1 MHVMRLALVLALP
14 ACLAAAPMANAAPQ
28 YGGKGTTPPA
38 TGGDAPAKGPKEA
51 KEAKG
56 ETRFYEKLDKEDR
69 AALEANVGF
78 AIPTPPE
85 SLEWIGGEA
94 MDRGAFR
101 DKVTVI
107 QSVSGKQNPRAA
119 LEKLKKSLPEG
130 VALVGLHVPDGA
142 DRADNVLK
150 NEPPCP
156 VAVDA
161 SGTWCDAL
169 GVWKRPVNIVV
180 DKTGAIRYAGLSDA
194 GLKAKL
200 PELLQEQVDESV
212 SAVEKPAPEAAAGD
226 AKVPWPEF
234 LSPVS
239 SAADKRGQSIP
250 GFRVGK
256 WLTPAPDPGQRL
268 VAVDFWA
275 TWCGPCKAAI
285 PHMNELNQ
293 KFGKDILFVG
303 ISDEQESAFNSG
315 MKKSNLK
322 PDAFTYA
329 LALDPASMLKGFFEV
344 KGIPHMAIWSPDGV
358 VRWQGHPMTL
368 SEEDI
373 EKLVAANRANAKP
386 AAGKASRGWAN
397 EAAKKQRK

>member
-14 ACLAAAPMANAAPQ
+14 ACLAAAPMAHAAPQ

-38 TGGDAPAKGPKEA
+38 TGGDAPAKGP

-329 LALDPASMLKGFFEV
+329 LALDPASMLKGFFDV

>member
-1 MHVMRLALVLALP
+1 MHFTRLALVLALP
-14 ACLAAAPMANAAPQ
+14 ACLATVPMAHAAPQ

-38 TGGDAPAKGPKEA
+38 SGGDAPAKGP

-85 SLEWIGGEA
+85 SLEWIGGESL
-94 MDRGAFR
+94 DRGAFR

-119 LEKLKKSLPEG
+119 LEKLRKSLPEG
-130 VALVGLHVPDGA
+130 VALVGLHTPEGA

-150 NEPPCP
+150 NDPPCP

-161 SGTWCDAL
+161 SGAWCDAL

-226 AKVPWPEF
+226 AKAPWPEF

-239 SAADKRGQSIP
+239 SAADKRGQAIP
-250 GFRVGK
+250 GFKVTK

-293 KFGKDILFVG
+293 KYGKDILFVG

-322 PDAFTYA
+322 PDSFTYS

-397 EAAKKQRK
+397 EAAKKQKK

>member
-1 MHVMRLALVLALP
+1 MLLTRLALALALP
-14 ACLAAAPMANAAPQ
+14 ACLSIVPVAHAAPQ

-38 TGGDAPAKGPKEA
+38 SGGDAPAKGA
-51 KEAKG
+51 KDPKG
-56 ETRFYEKLDKEDR
+56 EARYYEKLDKEDR

-78 AIPTPPE
+78 AIPVPPE

-119 LEKLKKSLPEG
+119 LEKLRKSLPEG
-130 VALVGLHVPDGA
+130 VALVGLHVPEGA
-142 DRADNVLK
+142 DRAGNVLK

-161 SGTWCDAL
+161 SGAWCDAL

-256 WLTPAPDPGQRL
+256 WLTPAPDPGPRL

-293 KFGKDILFVG
+293 KYGKDILFVG

-322 PDAFTYA
+322 PDSFTYA
-329 LALDPASMLKGFFEV
+329 LALDPASTLKGFFDV

>member
-1 MHVMRLALVLALP
+1 MHFTRIALAVALP
-14 ACLAAAPMANAAPQ
+14 ACLAVVLPALAAPPA
-28 YGGKGTTPPA
+28 GGKGSTPPA
-38 TGGDAPAKGPKEA
+38 AGGDAPTKGSKD
-51 KEAKG
+51 AKG
-56 ETRFYEKLDKEDR
+56 EARFYEKLDKEDR

-78 AIPTPPE
+78 AIPMPPE
-85 SLEWIGGEA
+85 SLTWIGGEA

-107 QSVSGKQNPRAA
+107 QTVSGKQNPRAA

-130 VALVGLHVPDGA
+130 VALVGLHTPDGA

-156 VAVDA
+156 VAIDA

-180 DKTGAIRYAGLSDA
+180 DKTGAIRFAGLSDA

-212 SAVEKPAPEAAAGD
+212 SAVEKPAQEAAAGD
-226 AKVPWPEF
+226 TKMPWPEF
-234 LSPVS
+234 LSPVN
-239 SAADKRGQSIP
+239 SAADKRGQTIP
-250 GFRVGK
+250 GVNFGK
-256 WLTPAPDPGQRL
+256 WLTPAPNPGQRL

-285 PHMNELNQ
+285 PHMNQLNQ
-293 KFGKDILFVG
+293 KYGNDILFVG

-315 MKKSNLK
+315 MKRSNLK
-322 PDAFTYA
+322 PDSFSYA
-329 LALDPASMLKGFFEV
+329 LALDPASTLKGFFDV

-368 SEEDI
+368 SDEDI
-373 EKLVAANRANAKP
+373 EKLVAANRANSKP
-386 AAGKASRGWAN
+386 AAGKSGRGWAA
-397 EAAKKQRK
+397 EAAKKQKK

>member
-1 MHVMRLALVLALP
+1 MHFTRLALVLALP
-14 ACLAAAPMANAAPQ
+14 ACLATVPMAHAAPQ

-38 TGGDAPAKGPKEA
+38 SGGDAPAKGP

-85 SLEWIGGEA
+85 SLEWIGGES

-119 LEKLKKSLPEG
+119 LEKLRKSLPEG
-130 VALVGLHVPDGA
+130 VALVGLHTPEGA

-150 NEPPCP
+150 NDPPCP

-161 SGTWCDAL
+161 SGAWCDAL

-226 AKVPWPEF
+226 AKAPWPEF

-239 SAADKRGQSIP
+239 SAADKRGQAIP
-250 GFRVGK
+250 GFKVTK

-293 KFGKDILFVG
+293 KYGKDILFVG

-322 PDAFTYA
+322 PDSFTYS

-386 AAGKASRGWAN
+386 AAGKAARGWAS
-397 EAAKKQRK
+397 EAAKKQKK

>member
-14 ACLAAAPMANAAPQ
+14 ACLAAAPIAHAAPQ

-38 TGGDAPAKGPKEA
+38 TGGDAPAKGP

-78 AIPTPPE
+78 AIPAPPE
-85 SLEWIGGEA
+85 SLEWIGSEA

-169 GVWKRPVNIVV
+169 GVWRRPVNIVV

-226 AKVPWPEF
+226 VKAPWPEF

-239 SAADKRGQSIP
+239 SAEDKRGQSIP

-315 MKKSNLK
+315 MKRSNLK

-329 LALDPASMLKGFFEV
+329 LALDPASMLKGFFKV

-397 EAAKKQRK
+397 EAAKKQKK

>member
-1 MHVMRLALVLALP
+1 MHFTRLALVLALP
-14 ACLAAAPMANAAPQ
+14 ACLATVPMAHAAPQ

-38 TGGDAPAKGPKEA
+38 SGGDAPAKGP

-85 SLEWIGGEA
+85 SLEWIGGES

-119 LEKLKKSLPEG
+119 LEKLRKSLPEG
-130 VALVGLHVPDGA
+130 VALVGLHTPEGA

-150 NEPPCP
+150 NDPPCP

-161 SGTWCDAL
+161 SGAWCDAL

-226 AKVPWPEF
+226 AKAPWPEF

-239 SAADKRGQSIP
+239 SAADRRGQAIP
-250 GFRVGK
+250 GFKVTK

-293 KFGKDILFVG
+293 KYGKDILFVG

-322 PDAFTYA
+322 PDSFTYS
-329 LALDPASMLKGFFEV
+329 LALDPASMLKRFFEV

-386 AAGKASRGWAN
+386 AAGKAARGWAS
-397 EAAKKQRK
+397 EAAKKQKK

>member
-1 MHVMRLALVLALP
+1 MHFTRLALVLALP
-14 ACLAAAPMANAAPQ
+14 ACLATVPMAHAAPQ

-38 TGGDAPAKGPKEA
+38 SGGDASAKGP

-85 SLEWIGGEA
+85 SLEWIGGES

-119 LEKLKKSLPEG
+119 LEKLRKSLPEG
-130 VALVGLHVPDGA
+130 VALVGLHTPEGA

-150 NEPPCP
+150 NDPPCP

-161 SGTWCDAL
+161 SGAWCDAL

-180 DKTGAIRYAGLSDA
+180 DKTGAIRYAGLSDS

-226 AKVPWPEF
+226 AKAPWPEF

-239 SAADKRGQSIP
+239 SAADKRGQAIP
-250 GFRVGK
+250 GFKVTK

-293 KFGKDILFVG
+293 KYGKDILFVG

-322 PDAFTYA
+322 PDSFTYS

-386 AAGKASRGWAN
+386 AAGKAARGWAS
-397 EAAKKQRK
+397 EAAKKQKK

>member
-1 MHVMRLALVLALP
+1 MRLALVLALP
-14 ACLAAAPMANAAPQ
+14 ACLAATPMAHAAPQ

-38 TGGDAPAKGPKEA
+38 TGGDAPAKGP

-161 SGTWCDAL
+161 SGAWCDAL

-180 DKTGAIRYAGLSDA
+180 DKTGSIRYAGLSDA

-212 SAVEKPAPEAAAGD
+212 SAVEKPAPEAAAGE

-322 PDAFTYA
+322 PDSFTYA

-386 AAGKASRGWAN
+386 VAGKASRGWAN

>member
-1 MHVMRLALVLALP
+1 MHVKRLALALALP
-14 ACLAAAPMANAAPQ
+14 ACLAAAPMAHAAPQ

-38 TGGDAPAKGPKEA
+38 TGGDAPAKGP

-212 SAVEKPAPEAAAGD
+212 SAIEKPAPEAATGD

-397 EAAKKQRK
+397 EAAKKPRK